1 MSLKSLG
8 TPSRFVRKM
17 VAIEKNV
24 EQATFPGSPLRLLAT
39 GFALVALCALLL
51 ESSMIAA
58 WLVRLLVE

>member
-1 MSLKSLG
+1 
-8 TPSRFVRKM
+8 M
-17 VAIEKNV
+17 VTIEKNV

>member
-8 TPSRFVRKM
+8 APSRVVRKM
-17 VAIEKNV
+17 VAVEKNMD
-24 EQATFPGSPLRLLAT
+24 QAKFPGPLRLLAT